1 MQLFSRHRR
10 NDEAQVARTWEGGGH
25 RSGAWTGTAA
35 PAGFAA
41 PPTVRPPSIP
51 DRGPVPEL
59 SAGGRRWRLNQELS
73 SPRSGWAAELD
84 VGADPPP

>member
-25 RSGAWTGTAA
+25 RSGAGTGTAA

-41 PPTVRPPSIP
+41 PQPLGRQDRAWSPTAVRSW
-51 DRGPVPEL
+51 
-59 SAGGRRWRLNQELS
+59 S
-73 SPRSGWAAELD
+73 
-84 VGADPPP
+84 